1 VYSNDPMVFIGNMD
15 SYFKYAQP
23 DCSLYSKDNYQ
34 ILIHKEL
41 LYQTKFMREMISGI
55 GIDSNIDVIC
65 PSVSKEELEIIVQFL
80 YNGKLVHADETVVS
94 KASKNL
100 EELFG
105 FPSLQGEVCTETVE
119 IERDMDCNEGMIEGS
134 IEVEDGNGLKYE
146 YKVVKLESEMI
157 PEEEAMIE
165 QENKTIS
172 KHFDEDEVLNAYA
185 NFKEKEKAQQAQK
198 AFEKA
203 FEKASAFLCPHC
215 VKNFPSKQTMLDH
228 ILVIHEGKK
237 YHCQFCA
244 KTFNHKCNMQS
255 HVNRVHE
262 GKKPKPAIC
271 SQCDKV
277 FTRSNALKR
286 HIRENCMKEKRRL
299 L

>member
-1 VYSNDPMVFIGNMD
+1 MMKLTKTPILPNYKAPND
-15 SYFKYAQP
+15 YFFTNLQVGYLQLL
-23 DCSLYSKDNYQ
+23 SFWLYFYLVSFFHERKS
-34 ILIHKEL
+34 ER
-41 LYQTKFMREMISGI
+41 KFKTQNPI
-55 GIDSNIDVIC
+55 
-65 PSVSKEELEIIVQFL
+65 PS
-80 YNGKLVHADETVVS
+80 
-94 KASKNL
+94 
-100 EELFG
+100 
-105 FPSLQGEVCTETVE
+105 
-119 IERDMDCNEGMIEGS
+119 
-134 IEVEDGNGLKYE
+134 
-146 YKVVKLESEMI
+146 
-157 PEEEAMIE
+157 
-165 QENKTIS
+165 
-172 KHFDEDEVLNAYA
+172 
-185 NFKEKEKAQQAQK
+185 
-198 AFEKA
+198 
-203 FEKASAFLCPHC
+203 PHC

-286 HIRENCMKEKRRL
+286 HIRETCMKEKRRL